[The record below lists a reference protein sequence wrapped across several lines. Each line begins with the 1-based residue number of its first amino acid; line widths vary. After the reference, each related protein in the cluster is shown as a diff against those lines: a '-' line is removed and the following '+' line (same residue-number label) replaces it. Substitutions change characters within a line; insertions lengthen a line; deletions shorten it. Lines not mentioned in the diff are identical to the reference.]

1 MHEKKVESIYAKIR
15 AKNGKNFVI
24 GSLYRAPN
32 TCEEKL
38 IQHTE
43 ETVNKLNS
51 EKEKKELILDMD
63 QNIDLL
69 KSERHEATGK
79 FLDTILSLKLWP
91 VNTRPTRITQQ
102 SATLIDN
109 IYISYNLQCSFD
121 SLINDIS
128 DHLPTVALLKQTKM
142 IDKTPIEYTSR
153 KLNDDKIKN
162 INNRLNHNDWNGILN
177 SDDVNI
183 NFNTMCTIL
192 EETMDL
198 EAPLQTVRISSK
210 RRFQEP

>member
-1 MHEKKVESIYAKIR
+1 
-15 AKNGKNFVI
+15 
-24 GSLYRAPN
+24 
-32 TCEEKL
+32 
-38 IQHTE
+38 
-43 ETVNKLNS
+43 
-51 EKEKKELILDMD
+51 MD

-69 KSERHEATGK
+69 KSKRHEATSK

-91 VNTRPTRITQQ
+91 VITRPTRITQQ

-121 SLINDIS
+121 SLILINDIS

-162 INNRLNHNDWNGILN
+162 INNRLNHKDWNGILN

-210 RRFQEP
+210 NDFKNLG